1 MSDTELPPLLN
12 RHWTEYVLALSAII
26 ISAISLWVAVDTEYT
41 NRHLVEEASWPFL
54 AIDYSTLDREGRS
67 DFSLVITNAGIGP
80 AKIETLEVFWNGKP
94 YRSASALLKAC
105 CGYNPRPSG
114 AQPDKSNHPVT
125 GLITSTSAGTVL
137 RAGQALRFIRYALTP
152 DNAKIWG
159 SINLQKDN
167 ISYRVCY
174 CSVFNKCWLSNGH
187 DLNPPR
193 VDTCPRPKVD
203 YNN

>member
-1 MSDTELPPLLN
+1 LSDTELPPLFN
-12 RHWTEYVLALSAII
+12 RHWTEYALALSAII

-54 AIDYSTLDREGRS
+54 AIDYNNLNAEGQP
-67 DFSLVITNAGIGP
+67 DFSLNITNEGIGP
-80 AKIETLEVFWNGKP
+80 AKIETLQVFWKGKP
-94 YRSASALLKAC
+94 YRSANALLKAC
-105 CGYNPRPSG
+105 CGYNPRPFG
-114 AQPDKSNHPVT
+114 AQSDKSGHPIT

-137 RAGQALRFIRYALTP
+137 RAGQVRRAIQYAQTLNNP
-152 DNAKIWG
+152 KIWRAVD
-159 SINLQKDN
+159 SQKEN
-167 ISYRVCY
+167 FSYRICY

-193 VDTCPRPKVD
+193 VETCPQPKVG